1 MANEVANKVIFNG
14 ETLIDL
20 TSDTV
25 AAQYLLTGYTAH
37 DRSGVVVT
45 GTCPYNVDAT
55 DANALA
61 GEILSGRTAY
71 VGSAKVTGSMP
82 NIGAVSAAD
91 YIEAKA
97 QQYTIPAGYHDGS
110 GVVGISAT
118 EQAKIIATNIR
129 EGITI
134 LGVEG
139 TMTGTED
146 VVAESPTV
154 TPGPTDQTIVPSQG
168 YNYLA
173 QVTVLAIPY
182 TAVVNEQGGL
192 TYTIGS
198 APTQSNSSEPE
209 TNGEGE

>member
-25 AAQYLLTGYTAH
+25 AAAYLLAGYTAH
-37 DRSGVVVT
+37 DRSGATIT
-45 GTCPYNVDAT
+45 GSCPYNVDAT

-61 GEILSGRTAY
+61 GEILNGRTAY

-82 NIGAVSAAD
+82 NIGQATG
-91 YIEAKA
+91 YISDVDTPYQIA
-97 QQYTIPAGYHDGS
+97 AGYHDGS
-110 GVVGISAT
+110 GTVAISAA
-118 EQAKIIATNIR
+118 EAAKLVPENIR
-129 EGITI
+129 EQITI
-134 LGVEG
+134 LGVTG

-154 TPGPTDQTIVPSQG
+154 TPSNVVQTIVPSEG

-173 QVTVLAIPY
+173 QVTVQAIPY

-192 TYTIGS
+192 TYTIGAS
-198 APTQSNSSEPE
+198 PAAEPE
-209 TNGEGE
+209 GE

>member
-82 NIGAVSAAD
+82 NIGAVSQGD
-91 YIEAKA
+91 Y
-97 QQYTIPAGYHDGS
+97 
-110 GVVGISAT
+110 

-146 VVAESPTV
+146 VIAESPIV

-198 APTQSNSSEPE
+198 APAASNES
-209 TNGEGE
+209 NGD